1 MEPANDLSPSC
12 SNYRE
17 TISLSENARPG
28 STHLPGKRQKYLGD
42 PDALSGF
49 VLPSRLA
56 ANPEIKR
63 DDADQDLFKE
73 RQVELLVH
81 VRPDK

>member
-1 MEPANDLSPSC
+1 M
-12 SNYRE
+12 
-17 TISLSENARPG
+17 
-28 STHLPGKRQKYLGD
+28 PGKRQKYLGE
-42 PDALSGF
+42 PDALARAALASASGF

-56 ANPEIKR
+56 ANPEIKG

-81 VRPDK
+81 VRPDE